1 LKAYSLA
8 SIAALS
14 DRIQEHFEQERKEDD
29 IGKAY
34 KSFCSLGR
42 LVVKKNVDLVCNP
55 EQSIQQVR
63 ALEDV
68 AFVALLHFFALL
80 CAPYP
85 SNNVIRYVARSLSSF
100 LSVVDGGTRKHL
112 ANDTKS
118 DLLEHFLPASQKIFL
133 WYVEK
138 IPNLS
143 LALSIQDFEYCIKEL
158 QDQTIQERK
167 SGREQ
172 FFNFC
177 VRQLSDD
184 SFFPASS
191 SPAASSPVLAQG
203 SPSSAAPLSDQLSAL
218 AAVAS
223 EVSNTARAPVPAPSV
238 APAVSRSVS
247 SASTPLAMQL
257 ISPTSTVV
265 TAGVRP
271 SFAADSIS
279 TQGDGGNKK
288 EKGSDQDVELV
299 ENKQR
304 DARGDDEE
312 EDKEEVIVE
321 VSRKRK
327 SSGVCHIFVTTVCC
341 VMLLVMACP
350 TPPTPW

>member
-1 LKAYSLA
+1 MTPNLA
-8 SIAALS
+8 L
-14 DRIQEHFEQERKEDD
+14 
-29 IGKAY
+29 
-34 KSFCSLGR
+34 R
-42 LVVKKNVDLVCNP
+42 LLLQC
-55 EQSIQQVR
+55 VR
-63 ALEDV
+63 
-68 AFVALLHFFALL
+68 
-80 CAPYP
+80 
-85 SNNVIRYVARSLSSF
+85 
-100 LSVVDGGTRKHL
+100 
-112 ANDTKS
+112 S

-327 SSGVCHIFVTTVCC
+327 SSGDVAEAQSIISGPVKRTLELILSFAVSKNRLASAPDTCLCWLFSFWFFCRYDG
-341 VMLLVMACP
+341 
-350 TPPTPW
+350 

>member
-1 LKAYSLA
+1 MTPNLA
-8 SIAALS
+8 L
-14 DRIQEHFEQERKEDD
+14 
-29 IGKAY
+29 
-34 KSFCSLGR
+34 R
-42 LVVKKNVDLVCNP
+42 LLLQC
-55 EQSIQQVR
+55 VR
-63 ALEDV
+63 
-68 AFVALLHFFALL
+68 
-80 CAPYP
+80 
-85 SNNVIRYVARSLSSF
+85 
-100 LSVVDGGTRKHL
+100 
-112 ANDTKS
+112 S

-312 EDKEEVIVE
+312 EDKEEGYLSFAPCGNSNFFLCVQLSNSRG
-321 VSRKRK
+321 VSQTQ
-327 SSGVCHIFVTTVCC
+327 IFGCVSHFRDYCVLCDVAGDGLPNTTNTMV
-341 VMLLVMACP
+341 
-350 TPPTPW
+350 

>member
-1 LKAYSLA
+1 
-8 SIAALS
+8 
-14 DRIQEHFEQERKEDD
+14 
-29 IGKAY
+29 
-34 KSFCSLGR
+34 
-42 LVVKKNVDLVCNP
+42 
-55 EQSIQQVR
+55 
-63 ALEDV
+63 
-68 AFVALLHFFALL
+68 
-80 CAPYP
+80 
-85 SNNVIRYVARSLSSF
+85 
-100 LSVVDGGTRKHL
+100 
-112 ANDTKS
+112 
-118 DLLEHFLPASQKIFL
+118 LPASQKIFL

-327 SSGVCHIFVTTVCC
+327 SSGDVAEAQSIISGPVKRTLELILSFAVSKSRLASAPDTCLCWLFSFWFFCRYDG
-341 VMLLVMACP
+341 
-350 TPPTPW
+350 